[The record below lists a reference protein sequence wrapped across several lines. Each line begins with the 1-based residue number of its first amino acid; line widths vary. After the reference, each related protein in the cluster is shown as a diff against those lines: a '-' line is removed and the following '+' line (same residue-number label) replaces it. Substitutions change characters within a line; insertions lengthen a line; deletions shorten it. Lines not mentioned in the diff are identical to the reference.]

1 MWLLFNFKKFK
12 FIRKFGTLQVGIRAQ
27 LERIKHISVCS
38 DLKFAALNVFKT
50 IFLQINEQNEK
61 SLKTGKTKTQ
71 CVRSAG
77 AKISGILYL
86 CIYCLLGIGF
96 HVL

>member
-1 MWLLFNFKKFK
+1 MCLLIKFKKFK
-12 FIRKFGTLQVGIRAQ
+12 IIEIFGTLQVGIRAQ

-38 DLKFAALNVFKT
+38 DLKFPALNVFKT
-50 IFLQINEQNEK
+50 IFINKWTKREK
-61 SLKTGKTKTQ
+61 FENRKTEMQ

-77 AKISGILYL
+77 AKISDILHF
-86 CIYCLLGIGF
+86 CSYCLLGIGL